1 MKTLSITS
9 AIIAATFL
17 TFGFNASAQNND
29 IIYSNLKPS
38 DKPIIADLVSHR
50 LPKEEGTKC
59 PDTNL
64 CQYVLS
70 AWANGL
76 SQEVEGRKYLQ
87 ALESKPP
94 HIKNQTLESDFNKRY
109 NQLSASKNNNI
120 CIDDKNINLYN
131 SKTGYFIGKI
141 EGFAGGLEIT
151 TNTSEPFANS
161 GVAGLVLKDGQ
172 KLLQEIPNQSINE
185 ETFTKLKSVMNGGGF
200 MRFCGK
206 PTAKFQS
213 SRYIKRKLQPDE
225 IGPEPLHYEFTV
237 ERPIEFFRNGENK
250 PTLAIPLAWYK

>member
-1 MKTLSITS
+1 M
-9 AIIAATFL
+9 
-17 TFGFNASAQNND
+17 
-29 IIYSNLKPS
+29 
-38 DKPIIADLVSHR
+38 
-50 LPKEEGTKC
+50 
-59 PDTNL
+59 
-64 CQYVLS
+64 
-70 AWANGL
+70 
-76 SQEVEGRKYLQ
+76 
-87 ALESKPP
+87 
-94 HIKNQTLESDFNKRY
+94 
-109 NQLSASKNNNI
+109 
-120 CIDDKNINLYN
+120 
-131 SKTGYFIGKI
+131 
-141 EGFAGGLEIT
+141 EIT

-185 ETFTKLKSVMNGGGF
+185 ETFTKLKAVMNGGGF